1 MTDHFWLGMAIIFL
15 SGLFNGSFP
24 VPMKYNRSWRWENT
38 WLLFSLGALLVL
50 PWLLALAFT
59 PKLAEVYHTTSRQAL
74 FYPLLFGLLWGFAQV
89 TFGLGI
95 NAVGMALAFAVVM
108 GLACLFGSLVPLL
121 VLHPGDLLVPRGLLL
136 LASMPLLFLGLT
148 YCGLAGSRRD
158 KEKASPDRPGS
169 AARTSFLAGLVIC
182 VFTGVFGANLNL
194 GFAFSGDLIPRSQ
207 SLGANAVTATYPVW
221 AIVLAA
227 GFIPN
232 LLYCSYLLSRNQTWP
247 RFWYKSS
254 GREAAL
260 GIAMA
265 LLWLAGIVCY
275 GIGATL
281 VGKYG
286 TSLGF
291 ALFMAVSILTSNLLG
306 IWMGEWKDISR
317 RTANQLALGVGI
329 VLISVIVLNLG
340 GLF

>member
-1 MTDHFWLGMAIIFL
+1 MTDHFWLGMSIVFL
-15 SGLFNGSFP
+15 SGLLNGSFAL
-24 VPMKYNRSWRWENT
+24 PMKYSRNWRWENT
-38 WLLFSLGALLVL
+38 WLLFTLGALLVF
-50 PWLLALAFT
+50 PWLLALGFT
-59 PKLAEVYHTTSRQAL
+59 LNLAEVYRSTSRQSL
-74 FYPLLFGLLWGFAQV
+74 FYPLLFGFLWGFAQT

-95 NAVGMALAFAVVM
+95 SAVGMALAFAVVM

-121 VLHPGDLLVPRGLLL
+121 ARNSSDLLHPRGLLL

-158 KEKASPDRPGS
+158 KEKPSPGRDP
-169 AARTSFLAGLVIC
+169 AAMSFPLGLAIC

-207 SLGANAVTATYPVW
+207 SLGANAVTATYSVW
-221 AIVLAA
+221 TLVLSA

-232 LLYCSYLLSRNQTWP
+232 LVYCSYLLSRNRTWT
-247 RFWYKSS
+247 RFWSPGSS
-254 GREAAL
+254 REAAL

-265 LLWLAGIVCY
+265 FLWLAGIVCY

-291 ALFMAVSILTSNLLG
+291 ALFMAVTILASNLLG
-306 IWMGEWKDISR
+306 IWMGEWKGISG
-317 RTANQLALGVGI
+317 RTMHQLALGVAL
-329 VLISVIVLNLG
+329 VLVSVIVLNLG